1 MRALPTLS
9 RLAALA
15 LAGCA
20 SVPSAP
26 PPPTAPGATPPA
38 PQVKTLSTARY
49 EPVDFAQLP
58 ALADADLRAAWPA
71 LAASCGA
78 FERRPEQRAR
88 WAPLCAA
95 VAAARD
101 AAAMRRT
108 LAAHLDAYRV
118 LLETREAGNGEAR
131 VLEST
136 DRGRLTGYYEPLLAG
151 SRTPDRRY
159 RVPLYR
165 VPDDLVTVELGSLY
179 PELAGKRV
187 RGRLLQEER
196 GKRVVPYWSR
206 GEIDGNG
213 RLRGQELLWVDDA
226 IEAFFLH
233 VQGSGRVRL
242 PDGSVVRVGYADTN
256 GHPYRSIGAWL
267 IERGELTLAQASM
280 QGIAAWARANPQR
293 VRELLDANPSYV
305 FFRELP
311 LGDPDAGPVGA
322 LGVPLT
328 AGVSVAADPQ
338 FVPAGAPL
346 VIRSEH
352 PASGT
357 PLVRLVL
364 AQDTGGAIRGPLRF
378 DLFWG
383 TGREAGELAGRQRHD
398 VQAWLLVPKGM
409 RPEQLL
415 R

>member
-1 MRALPTLS
+1 MRSGRAL
-9 RLAALA
+9 LAALA
-15 LAGCA
+15 LASCV
-20 SVPSAP
+20 STP
-26 PPPTAPGATPPA
+26 PPPKPASA
-38 PQVKTLSTARY
+38 PQVKTVTTARY
-49 EPVDFAQLP
+49 EPIDFAQLP
-58 ALADADLRAAWPA
+58 ALQDADVRAAWPA
-71 LAASCGA
+71 LLASCA
-78 FERRPEQRAR
+78 VFERRAEQRPR

-95 VAAARD
+95 AAGARD
-101 AAAMRRT
+101 VAAMRRT
-108 LAAHLDAYRV
+108 LADHLDAYRV
-118 LLETREAGNGEAR
+118 LLETREAGDGEAR

-151 SRTPDRRY
+151 SRTRDERY
-159 RVPLYR
+159 SVPLYR
-165 VPDDLVTVELGSLY
+165 VPDDLLIVDLGSLY

-187 RGRLLQEER
+187 RGRLVADGRER
-196 GKRVVPYWSR
+196 RVVPYWSR
-206 GEIDGNG
+206 GEIDGDA
-213 RLRGQELLWVDDA
+213 RLRGQELLWVDDT

-267 IERGELTLAQASM
+267 IERGELTLEQASM
-280 QGIAAWARANPQR
+280 QGIAAWARAHPHR
-293 VRELLDANPSYV
+293 LRELLDANPSYV

-322 LGVPLT
+322 LGVALT

-352 PASGT
+352 PTSGA

-383 TGREAGELAGRQRHD
+383 SGRAAGELAGRQRHD
-398 VQAWLLVPKGM
+398 VQAWLLVPKGV

>member
-1 MRALPTLS
+1 
-9 RLAALA
+9 
-15 LAGCA
+15 
-20 SVPSAP
+20 
-26 PPPTAPGATPPA
+26 
-38 PQVKTLSTARY
+38 
-49 EPVDFAQLP
+49 
-58 ALADADLRAAWPA
+58 
-71 LAASCGA
+71 
-78 FERRPEQRAR
+78 
-88 WAPLCAA
+88 
-95 VAAARD
+95 
-101 AAAMRRT
+101 
-108 LAAHLDAYRV
+108 
-118 LLETREAGNGEAR
+118 
-131 VLEST
+131 
-136 DRGRLTGYYEPLLAG
+136 
-151 SRTPDRRY
+151 
-159 RVPLYR
+159 
-165 VPDDLVTVELGSLY
+165 
-179 PELAGKRV
+179 
-187 RGRLLQEER
+187 EER

>member
-1 MRALPTLS
+1 MRSSRAL
-9 RLAALA
+9 LAALA
-15 LAGCA
+15 LAGCV
-20 SVPSAP
+20 STP
-26 PPPTAPGATPPA
+26 PPPKPASA
-38 PQVKTLSTARY
+38 PQVKTVTTARY
-49 EPVDFAQLP
+49 EPIDFAQLP
-58 ALADADLRAAWPA
+58 ALQDADVRAAWPA
-71 LAASCGA
+71 LLATCGV
-78 FERRPEQRAR
+78 FERRAEQRAR
-88 WAPLCAA
+88 WARLCAA
-95 VAAARD
+95 AAKARD
-101 AAAMRRT
+101 AAAMRRA
-108 LAAHLDAYRV
+108 LADHLDAYRV
-118 LLETREAGNGEAR
+118 LLETREAGDGEAR

-151 SRTPDRRY
+151 SRTRDERY
-159 RVPLYR
+159 AVPLYR
-165 VPDDLVTVELGSLY
+165 VPDDLLIVDLGSLY

-187 RGRLLQEER
+187 RGRLVADGRER
-196 GKRVVPYWSR
+196 RVVPYWSR
-206 GEIDGNG
+206 GEIDGDA
-213 RLRGQELLWVDDA
+213 RLRGQELLWVDDT

-267 IERGELTLAQASM
+267 IERGELTLEQASM
-280 QGIAAWARANPQR
+280 QGIAAWARAHPHR
-293 VRELLDANPSYV
+293 LRELLDANPSYV

-322 LGVPLT
+322 LGVALT

-352 PASGT
+352 PTSGA

-383 TGREAGELAGRQRHD
+383 SGRAAGELAGRQRHD
-398 VQAWLLVPKGM
+398 VQAWLLVPKGV